1 MSTHWYLF
9 PTFSSCAEMIYIHL
23 MTKKPCSYCPE
34 SVLIYSFYGSLEQ
47 ETSVALVTRYRCQ
60 SYKLFKISSAKT
72 ALWFNRRSRKGSPF
86 SKNKTSKQESWNNSI
101 FQNTRDISDISY
113 FKVKFFHAFNWTFTP
128 IPFGSSCLQLQKLA
142 MQVS

>member
-9 PTFSSCAEMIYIHL
+9 PTFSSCAEMIHIHL

-72 ALWFNRRSRKGSPF
+72 AWWFNRRSRKGSPF
-86 SKNKTSKQESWNNSI
+86 SKNKTSRKESWNNSI
-101 FQNTRDISDISY
+101 FQKTIDISNISCISKQNS
-113 FKVKFFHAFNWTFTP
+113 FMHSTEHLLQFRLGVTAFSCKNWR
-128 IPFGSSCLQLQKLA
+128 CK
-142 MQVS
+142 

>member
-23 MTKKPCSYCPE
+23 MTKKPCSYCPK
-34 SVLIYSFYGSLEQ
+34 SLLIYSFYGSLEQ

-72 ALWFNRRSRKGSPF
+72 AWWFNRRSRKGSPF
-86 SKNKTSKQESWNNSI
+86 SKNKTFRKESWNNSI
-101 FQNTRDISDISY
+101 FKRREILVISLVFQSKIL
-113 FKVKFFHAFNWTFTP
+113 
-128 IPFGSSCLQLQKLA
+128 SCIQLNIYSNS
-142 MQVS
+142 VWV